1 MVGDMRKHGAGS
13 RGPRS
18 EAHEAPGVAPAD
30 HNPQKQLQTTELQQ
44 RVTAAETERDKAKQQ
59 LNR

>member
-1 MVGDMRKHGAGS
+1 MRKHGAGS